1 MIFFVLAAVVAFLLV
16 LGVAGN
22 HLLVSGV
29 AYYTVVTISQRKR
42 HHLQLRWCMVAA
54 SLSVGPLVLALLSLV
69 IMAFR
74 PLLD

>member
-1 MIFFVLAAVVAFLLV
+1 MIFFVLAAVVAVLLV

-42 HHLQLRWCMVAA
+42 HHLQLRWCM
-54 SLSVGPLVLALLSLV
+54 LLVCLLVPWCWLCY
-69 IMAFR
+69 
-74 PLLD
+74 PW